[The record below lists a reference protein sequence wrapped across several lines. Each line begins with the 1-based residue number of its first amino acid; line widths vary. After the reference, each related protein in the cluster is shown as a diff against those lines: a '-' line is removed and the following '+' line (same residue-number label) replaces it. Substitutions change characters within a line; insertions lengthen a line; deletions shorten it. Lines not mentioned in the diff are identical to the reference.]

1 MLPGMAQ
8 PNINISCV
16 MPTTA
21 KRLWCLGRSI
31 RCWLRQTWQTRDLL
45 IVSEGGGKEV
55 IARAIRR
62 EGRDDPRIR
71 HVHFS
76 SPPFATLGGK
86 YDYSIALADGPYIAL
101 WADDDWNAPERLEFI
116 MGGITKMGVSI
127 AGSRTMVCYRVR
139 DKTAWLYM
147 SDPQLPHLI
156 SGTMIFHKDVWRRH
170 PWPHVQ
176 SGSDTTWVFSV
187 LWPKEVTEDGP
198 GGEEYALMDDPRI
211 YCAFVHADCT
221 GNMLDRGRDHRK
233 VWERL
238 DGYDLR
244 KLIKE
249 DREAFELEP

>member
-1 MLPGMAQ
+1 MPQ
-8 PNINISCV
+8 PNITCI

-45 IVSEGGGKEV
+45 ITSDGPGGAEIDKIIDQVAG
-55 IARAIRR
+55 
-62 EGRDDPRIR
+62 DDPRITHLR
-71 HVHFS
+71 LEV
-76 SPPFATLGGK
+76 PPPATLGEK
-86 YDYSIALADGPYIAL
+86 YDQSIGHADGPYIAL
-101 WADDDWNAPERLEFI
+101 WADDDWNAPERLEFV
-116 MGGITKMGVSI
+116 MGGITKMGVRI
-127 AGSRTMVCYRVR
+127 AGSRTMVCHRMR
-139 DKTAWLYM
+139 DRTTWLYM

-156 SGTMIFHKDVWRRH
+156 SGTMIFHKDVWRKR

-176 SGSDTTWVFSV
+176 SGSDTTWIFSV
-187 LWPKEVTEDGP
+187 LWPKEATEDGP
-198 GGEEYALMDDPRI
+198 GGEEYVLMDDPRI

-244 KLIKE
+244 RLIKE
-249 DREAFELEP
+249 DREAFGLEP